1 MIAQIAVS
9 AAVFA
14 IDKPYDYRIPEGM
27 PLVPGLR
34 VRVPFGRANKPT
46 EGVVLAL
53 AEGSEE
59 KLKPV
64 AETLDDAP
72 VLSERELH
80 LAAFLR
86 ERYFC
91 TFYDAIKAILPAGV
105 WFREKSRYA
114 VVPGTDW
121 RHAAARRPDAL
132 AVMQTLESL
141 GGSAEL
147 ETLRKQFSPDAL
159 DDALRYLLKK
169 KLVSCDTNHARRVRD
184 KTERIVGLGVSAEE
198 ALAYAQTKR
207 RSAAMQCAVLEML
220 AALGE
225 CAAKEL
231 CYFTGATNATLNRL
245 EQLGYLVS
253 REQEELRCKI
263 AAPDRPAATIVLNE
277 EQQAAFD
284 GLSAQYAQ
292 GKPGVALL
300 YGVTGSGKTSVYL
313 RLISRCL
320 TDGRSAVV
328 LVPEIA
334 LTPQLL
340 SLFAAHFGERVAV
353 LHSSLSIV
361 ERYDAWKRIRS
372 GDARVILG
380 TRSAVF
386 APAQNLGLL
395 IVDEEQEHTYKS
407 ENSPRYHAREVAI
420 YRGVQE
426 GALVVLGSATPS
438 VETMYRAKKDIYRLY
453 TMRRRYNRQALP
465 SVELADMKQE
475 LKSGNPT
482 AISEPLLL
490 ALREN
495 VKNGQQSILFL
506 NRRGTSRMIA
516 CVDCGYVPVC
526 PACSV
531 NLTYHHAN
539 NRLMCHYCGRS
550 EPLPVRCPA
559 CGGHLKQIGFGT
571 QKVQEQLE
579 ALLPGVRVLRMDA
592 DTVSATNTHEKLL
605 REFQEQQIPILLGT
619 QMVTKG
625 LNFENVTLVGVLDAD
640 MSLYV
645 GSYKATE
652 TTFSMITQV
661 VGRAG
666 RGAIGGRA
674 LIQTMTPRNQ
684 VLELAAQQN
693 YDAFFENELPLRRA
707 RGCPP
712 YRDLLTVTFHGLDEQ
727 EVWRGAQDFRRML
740 QAQLASPFY
749 KTEQVSLLGP
759 APAAVARVN
768 YRYRC
773 RLTLSCVNTRT
784 LRRLVAYCMQEFA
797 KNRKYRAVGVF
808 ADVNSDE

>member
-27 PLVPGLR
+27 TLVPGLR

-121 RHAAARRPDAL
+121 RHAAARRLDAL

-159 DDALRYLLKK
+159 DDVLRYLLKK

-198 ALAYAQTKR
+198 ALAYAKTKR

-263 AAPDRPAATIVLNE
+263 AAPDRPAAPIVLNE

-386 APAQNLGLL
+386 APAQSLGLL

-453 TMRRRYNRQALP
+453 TMHRRYNRQALP

-550 EPLPVRCPA
+550 EPLPVRCPV

-666 RGAIGGRA
+666 RGALGGRA

-749 KTEQVSLLGP
+749 KTEQVGLLGP

-784 LRRLVAYCMQEFA
+784 LRRLVAYCMQELA

>member
-27 PLVPGLR
+27 TLVPGLR

-169 KLVSCDTNHARRVRD
+169 KLVSCDTNHARRVHD
-184 KTERIVGLGVSAEE
+184 KTERIVGLGISAEE

-313 RLISRCL
+313 RLITRCL
-320 TDGRSAVV
+320 TDGHSAVV

-386 APAQNLGLL
+386 APAQSLGLL

-666 RGAIGGRA
+666 RGALGGRA

-727 EVWRGAQDFRRML
+727 EVWHGAQDFRRML

>member
-14 IDKPYDYRIPEGM
+14 IDKPYDYRIPKGM
-27 PLVPGLR
+27 TLVPGLR

-53 AEGSEE
+53 TEGSEE

-91 TFYDAIKAILPAGV
+91 TFYDAIKAILPTGV

-169 KLVSCDTNHARRVRD
+169 KLVSCDTNHARRVHD

-263 AAPDRPAATIVLNE
+263 AAPDRPAAPIVLNE

-292 GKPGVALL
+292 EKPGVALL

-386 APAQNLGLL
+386 APAQSLGLL

-438 VETMYRAKKDIYRLY
+438 VETMYRAKKNIYRLY

-465 SVELADMKQE
+465 PVELADMKQE

-666 RGAIGGRA
+666 RGALGGRA

-693 YDAFFENELPLRRA
+693 YDAFFENELPLRHA

-749 KTEQVSLLGP
+749 KTEQVGLLGP